1 MNVIYA
7 CLVFFHIF
15 IFFGVK
21 MIRHI
26 LLVTFNDDVLPG
38 EIEVVR
44 YIFLRLPILVKGV
57 TRVEWG
63 INDSSENKNSG
74 HTHCVLMT
82 FSDDSARQYYLP
94 HPVHQALKSIFYPVL
109 RDIVVF
115 DFTLLPENSTDSAD
129 SADSESVR

>member
-1 MNVIYA
+1 
-7 CLVFFHIF
+7 
-15 IFFGVK
+15 

-26 LLVTFNDDVLPG
+26 LFITFNDDVLLG

-44 YIFLRLPILVKGV
+44 WIFLRIPKLVEGV

-63 INDSSENKNSG
+63 INDNSENKSAG

-82 FSDDSARQYYLP
+82 FADDAARQYYLP
-94 HPVHQALKSIFYPVL
+94 HPVHQALKSIFCPAL

-115 DFTLLPENSTDSAD
+115 DFTLLPENSAEND
-129 SADSESVR
+129 